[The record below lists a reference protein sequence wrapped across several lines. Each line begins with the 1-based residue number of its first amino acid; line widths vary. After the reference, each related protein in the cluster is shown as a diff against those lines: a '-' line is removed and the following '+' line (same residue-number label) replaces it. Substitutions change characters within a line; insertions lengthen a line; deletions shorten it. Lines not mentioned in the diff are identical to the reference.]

1 MRRYAVAVP
10 ALSLTWV
17 LFTADFSP
25 GGFLVGAIL
34 GAGVLVVLGAHFPW
48 APPPLQV
55 LRVLPVSIAYLVRF
69 LKALVMANLQ
79 VAWIVIRPRLAIRPG
94 IIAFR
99 TRHRSELGVTILA
112 NSITLTP
119 GTLTMDVSPEGDT
132 LYIHVLDIGHPDEMR
147 ASIRHDLEDHSLEVL
162 P

>member
-1 MRRYAVAVP
+1 MNRYAVAVP

-17 LFTADFSP
+17 LFTADLSP
-25 GGFLVGAIL
+25 GGFLVGGLL
-34 GAGVLVVLGAHFPW
+34 GVGVLLVVGAHFPW
-48 APPPLQV
+48 APAALHV
-55 LRVLPVSIAYLVRF
+55 LRVLPVGIAYLGRF

-99 TRHRSELGVTILA
+99 TRHRSELGVTMLA

-132 LYIHVLDIGHPDEMR
+132 LYIHVLDISHPDETR
-147 ASIRHDLEDHSLEVL
+147 ASIRHDLEDHSLEVI